1 MLLTT
6 PNSRAEQSMSNFLE
20 ERRAAP
26 QLQEDISVEIKVE
39 LKTGIEEDQGEHFL
53 LCVKILEGM
62 VAEDRGAGPVAEEAR
77 EEGQDPETE
86 ETVTAEATEME
97 TEIEEIV
104 TEVTEIVNLTETT
117 VNPGTKTIQA
127 EEGTDLDPRAVVIE
141 NTEINRRSDTI
152 KKLK

>member
-1 MLLTT
+1 
-6 PNSRAEQSMSNFLE
+6 MSNFLE

-39 LKTGIEEDQGEHFL
+39 WKTEIEEDQGEHFL

-86 ETVTAEATEME
+86 ETVTAEVIEMVTEI
-97 TEIEEIV
+97 EIEEIV
-104 TEVTEIVNLTETT
+104 TEVTEIANLTETT
-117 VNPGTKTIQA
+117 VDLGTKTTQA
-127 EEGTDLDPRAVVIE
+127 EEETDLDPRAVVIE
-141 NTEINRRSDTI
+141 NTEINRRSHTI